1 MCYNKGI
8 FKWNDKNNREMN
20 DREMNNREIKDREM
34 NDRETNKFTRSSNEL
49 IELGE

>member
-20 DREMNNREIKDREM
+20 DREMN
-34 NDRETNKFTRSSNEL
+34 KFTRSSNEL
-49 IELGE
+49 IELMELGE